1 MLFAT
6 RASVL
11 RQAQYYLRPSNR
23 QQQSAFARLLS
34 SLALLEQ
41 RDGKLQHASLSAVT
55 AAQKLGGSV
64 TGFVAGGGMKVVAEE
79 AAKVKGI
86 DKVIMIENGSYD
98 KVCNIKPAF
107 LYELAEKQLQGLPEN
122 YAPLLVENIKKEG
135 FTHVFASHSAFG
147 KNLMPRVAALLDVQQ
162 ISDIISIE
170 SEDSKLYEW

>member
-11 RQAQYYLRPSNR
+11 RQAQHHLRPSNR

-34 SLALLEQ
+34 SLTLLEQ

-64 TGFVAGGGMKVVAEE
+64 TGFVAGGGLKGVAEE

-98 KVCNIKPAF
+98 KVCNTKPAF
-107 LYELAEKQLQGLPEN
+107 FDELADN
-122 YAPLLVENIKKEG
+122 
-135 FTHVFASHSAFG
+135 
-147 KNLMPRVAALLDVQQ
+147 
-162 ISDIISIE
+162 
-170 SEDSKLYEW
+170 

>member
-1 MLFAT
+1 MLFAS

-41 RDGKLQHASLSAVT
+41 RDGKLQNASLSAVT

-64 TGFVAGGGMKVVAEE
+64 TGFVAGGGMQGVAEE
-79 AAKVKGI
+79 AARVKGI
-86 DKVIMIENGSYD
+86 DKVIVIENGSYD
-98 KVCNIKPAF
+98 KVCNTKPMF
-107 LYELAEKQLQGLPEN
+107 LYDLAESYLQGLPEN
-122 YAPLLVENIKKEG
+122 YAPLLVDNIKKEG

-147 KNLMPRVAALLDVQQ
+147 KNLLPRVAALLDVQQ
-162 ISDIISIE
+162 ISDITSIE
-170 SEDSKLYEW
+170 SEDSMSYG